1 MLLFSSKSH
10 KNATF
15 GRKSIDIHPKIMY
28 IGREM
33 KVSVWMANG
42 IMTMTREL

>member
-1 MLLFSSKSH
+1 MLFFLPKVT

-42 IMTMTREL
+42 IITMIREL